1 MTGGALF
8 SLVVVEP
15 LEDVLEGHESSVRR
29 ALPAAYRPT
38 GLPTMR
44 SGSSRVLSPTCEF
57 SQGRIA
63 ELEPPARL
71 QSRPGA
77 PCSVTRAWRRVSF
90 VSDRLGVDS
99 VTFDTFGWEEIQKD
113 ETARG
118 WQGDG
123 MLLAANFF
131 ARPPDLP
138 SLDPQAIRA
147 AYEQVPD
154 ESERRRGRLLRRV
167 KRSDG
172 DRTRKIIDVAVNH
185 EKSVP
190 IVRSIARLPFP
201 DRYVYSASFIVPLAA
216 CSWVVQVQAAE
227 EEITGLREAVALQA
241 FLTSEEGQER
251 LKGPSA
257 SDEDEV
263 GGLMTGFDAYE
274 ERWDGLVDDPLTRV
288 RRHADRIERSLAFTE
303 PVLEATPFG

>member
-1 MTGGALF
+1 
-8 SLVVVEP
+8 
-15 LEDVLEGHESSVRR
+15 
-29 ALPAAYRPT
+29 
-38 GLPTMR
+38 
-44 SGSSRVLSPTCEF
+44 
-57 SQGRIA
+57 
-63 ELEPPARL
+63 
-71 QSRPGA
+71 
-77 PCSVTRAWRRVSF
+77 
-90 VSDRLGVDS
+90 VSDRLGLDS
-99 VTFDTFGWEEIQKD
+99 ITFDTFGWEEVQKD
-113 ETARG
+113 ETVRG

-251 LKGPSA
+251 LTGPRA